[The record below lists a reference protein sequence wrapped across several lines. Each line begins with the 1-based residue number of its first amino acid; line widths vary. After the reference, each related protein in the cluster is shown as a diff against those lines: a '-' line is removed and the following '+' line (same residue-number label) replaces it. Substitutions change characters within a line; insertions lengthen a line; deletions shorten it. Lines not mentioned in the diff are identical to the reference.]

1 MTKFKI
7 ECEKNHFECFMKPNN
22 LCRRAATLLR
32 NFKNVKTLMSSG
44 VIGAQY
50 GSTKAQN
57 RFGVS
62 FLGTDGFDVS
72 EIGRIC
78 SFCNGSNDGA
88 EFSVLSFGIPTTFT
102 VSVSFELF

>member
-1 MTKFKI
+1 
-7 ECEKNHFECFMKPNN
+7 
-22 LCRRAATLLR
+22 
-32 NFKNVKTLMSSG
+32 MSSG

-62 FLGTDGFDVS
+62 FLGTVGFEVS

-78 SFCNGSNDGA
+78 SFCNGSNEGA
-88 EFSVLSFGIPTTFT
+88 AFSVLSFGMPTTLT
-102 VSVSFELF
+102 ESESFEFGNVFSFLTDRLSLAFRLRLPGDPGT